1 MTQPGLTEWDE
12 DVATSPDEEYA
23 ALVRAIRWATGFGL
37 LFVQC
42 TPAEGE
48 QLIERVRADVAE
60 KTVEALRLE
69 TEIDDLY
76 ETLAAQPG
84 IDQTNVL
91 FISGLEKSLTPYIQA
106 GYGSEG
112 DYYAL
117 DKIPKILGQLNL
129 QRERFKE
136 RFKLCFV
143 FLAPRYAMKYFIRRA
158 ADFFDWRSGVWEF
171 VSPQETLQQET
182 QRVLQEGD
190 FQQYLNWTPQQRR
203 ERCLIIEDLIAEG
216 DQSDEE
222 ISQLWIEQGNI
233 LMADQDYNTAIA
245 SYDQALVIKP
255 DDSAAFYNKGNA
267 LSALGRKEEAI
278 TCYDQALAI
287 KPDYDKAFHNKGTA
301 LYDLGHKE
309 EAIACYDQ
317 ALEFKPDD
325 HLAWNN
331 RGNALSDLG
340 RYEAAIQSYDKALQ
354 FKPDFHLG
362 WYNKA
367 SCYGLQGGVEETIAA
382 LQKAIELNPDY
393 REKAKTDSDFDP
405 IRDKAQFQAFL
416 REQFLLGLNTSHE
429 GGG

>member
-245 SYDQALVIKP
+245 CYDQALAIKP
-255 DDSAAFYNKGNA
+255 DNSAAFYNKGTA
-267 LSALGRKEEAI
+267 LDDLGRKEEAI

-287 KPDYDKAFHNKGTA
+287 KPDYDKAFYNKGTA